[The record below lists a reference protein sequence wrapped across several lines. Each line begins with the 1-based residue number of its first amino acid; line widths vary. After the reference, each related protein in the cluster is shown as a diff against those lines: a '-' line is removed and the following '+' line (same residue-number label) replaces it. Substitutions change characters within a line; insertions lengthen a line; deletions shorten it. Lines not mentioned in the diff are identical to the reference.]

1 MKLLKRLS
9 VAALLIVAG
18 LSWSV
23 TVYAE
28 SGNMVKT
35 MDMAA
40 LNRLVDARDSQCL
53 IVAMAA
59 WCAPCREELPT
70 LNKLYSRYHER
81 GLQLFGISLDLE
93 GPSAMQPVV
102 DRMKVNFPVYWVGEE
117 AVEAYAIT
125 AMPVIFVVKDGQI
138 VERIIGRRQEKF
150 LDRKI
155 RDFLQ

>member
-1 MKLLKRLS
+1 MEL
-9 VAALLIVAG
+9 AALDRLI
-18 LSWSV
+18 
-23 TVYAE
+23 
-28 SGNMVKT
+28 
-35 MDMAA
+35 
-40 LNRLVDARDSQCL
+40 DARDSQCF

-70 LNKLYSRYHER
+70 LVKLYSRYER
-81 GLQLFGISLDLE
+81 RGFQLFGISLDLE

-102 DRMKVNFPVYWVGEE
+102 DRMKVNFPVYWVGED
-117 AVEAYAIT
+117 AIEAYAIT

-155 RDFLQ
+155 QELLR